1 LFPLEFNYRN
11 KINVFHIFEMEI
23 SGRTF
28 KSKLR
33 NRKKIVKLIIMPY
46 FTIDLPENKN
56 GEDAIIKK
64 ESGGL

>member
-1 LFPLEFNYRN
+1 
-11 KINVFHIFEMEI
+11 MEI